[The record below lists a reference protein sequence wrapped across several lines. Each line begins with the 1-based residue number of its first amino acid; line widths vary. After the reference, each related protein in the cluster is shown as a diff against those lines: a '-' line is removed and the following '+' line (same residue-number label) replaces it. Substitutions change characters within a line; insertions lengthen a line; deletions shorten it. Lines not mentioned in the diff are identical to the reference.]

1 MQRNNESNQANM
13 VRNETQSASLPTQRL
28 AGKVVLITGAGGSIG
43 LATASRM
50 LQEGASLGLVDI
62 SPQGLDKARSELQPF
77 VSPDTLESRVLTI
90 IADVTSEDD
99 VERFTKATV
108 DKFGRLDCAFLN
120 AGRSYSAT
128 SIFDTTE
135 ESYDNIMKVN
145 VKSGSSICP
154 PPPEKLPDLCLF
166 PTAFLGI
173 KHTAKAMRDLGNGG
187 SIVLT
192 SSIAGLRGTPGMIL
206 YSGSKFALRGLAL
219 TAASELGQHGIRVNT
234 IHPSGVNTP
243 MFRATWSEEKLEELR
258 RNMPLGRFAEVD
270 DITGVVAF
278 LASDDSKFMTGGFL
292 KVDGGCVSF

>member
-1 MQRNNESNQANM
+1 MACNEA
-13 VRNETQSASLPTQRL
+13 QSATLPSHRL

-43 LATASRM
+43 LATASRL
-50 LQEGASLGLVDI
+50 LQEGASLSLVDI
-62 SPQGLDKARSELQPF
+62 SPEALDMAKSKMHPF
-77 VSPDTLESRVLTI
+77 VSPNSLDSRVLAVL
-90 IADVTSEDD
+90 ADVTCEKD

-120 AGRSYSAT
+120 AGISYSST

-135 ESYDNIMKVN
+135 QSYDKIMNVN
-145 VKSGSSICP
+145 VKS
-154 PPPEKLPDLCLF
+154 
-166 PTAFLGI
+166 AFLGI
-173 KHTAKAMRDLGNGG
+173 KHTGMVMRDLGNGG

-192 SSIAGLRGTPGMIL
+192 SSIAGLRGTPGLIL

-219 TAASELGQHGIRVNT
+219 TAASELGPYGIRVNT

-258 RNMPLGRFAEVD
+258 RNMPLGRFADVD

-278 LASDDSKFMTGGFL
+278 LASNDSKFMTGGFL

>member
-1 MQRNNESNQANM
+1 MQRKNDSNERNM
-13 VRNETQSASLPTQRL
+13 VRNEAQSTSLQAQRL

-43 LATASRM
+43 LATASRI

-77 VSPDTLESRVLTI
+77 VSPDSLESRVLTI
-90 IADVTSEDD
+90 IADVTSEED
-99 VERFTKATV
+99 VEQLTKTTV

-120 AGRSYSAT
+120 AGINYSAT

-135 ESYDNIMKVN
+135 QSYDNIMKVN
-145 VKSGSSICP
+145 VKSGSSTFP
-154 PPPEKLPDLCLF
+154 VKKSPNSCLF
-166 PTAFLGI
+166 PAAFLGI
-173 KHTAKAMRDLGNGG
+173 KYTGKAMRDLGNGG

-219 TAASELGQHGIRVNT
+219 TAASELGQYGIRVNT

>member
-1 MQRNNESNQANM
+1 MACNEAQLATPPS
-13 VRNETQSASLPTQRL
+13 QRL

-43 LATASRM
+43 LATASRL
-50 LQEGASLGLVDI
+50 LQEGASLSLVDI
-62 SPQGLDKARSELQPF
+62 SPEALDMAKSKMQPF
-77 VSPDTLESRVLTI
+77 VSPNSLDSR
-90 IADVTSEDD
+90 
-99 VERFTKATV
+99 ATV

-120 AGRSYSAT
+120 AGISYSST

-135 ESYDNIMKVN
+135 EKYDKIMNVN
-145 VKSGSSICP
+145 VKS
-154 PPPEKLPDLCLF
+154 
-166 PTAFLGI
+166 AFLGI
-173 KHTAKAMRDLGNGG
+173 KHTGMVMRDLGNGG

-192 SSIAGLRGTPGMIL
+192 SSIAGLRGTPGLIL

-219 TAASELGQHGIRVNT
+219 TAASELGPYGIRVNT

-278 LASDDSKFMTGGFL
+278 LASNDSKFMTGGFL

>member
-1 MQRNNESNQANM
+1 MQRDESNQANM
-13 VRNETQSASLPTQRL
+13 VRNEAQSAWLPSRRL

-77 VSPDTLESRVLTI
+77 VSLGSLESRVLTT
-90 IADVTSEDD
+90 IADVTSEED

-120 AGRSYSAT
+120 AGISYSAT

-145 VKSGSSICP
+145 VKSGWSICP
-154 PPPEKLPDLCLF
+154 PEKSPDPCLF
-166 PTAFLGI
+166 PIAFLGI
-173 KHTAKAMRDLGNGG
+173 KHTGKAMRDLGNGG

-234 IHPSGVNTP
+234 IHPSGVDTP